1 MALVVDGQKTMHAQ
15 LHQGRQAYGFLRG
28 MPAMKRE
35 TDVQLVLDAHLTEL
49 RLHFVREYQFC
60 RDRKWRFDYAVRD
73 SLAIEIEGG
82 AWSKGRHTRG
92 KGFIADMEKYNTATM
107 MGWRV
112 LRFTPEQILTGKAKQ
127 FIAEWLGK

>member
-1 MALVVDGQKTMHAQ
+1 
-15 LHQGRQAYGFLRG
+15 
-28 MPAMKRE
+28 MKRE